1 MQPLRRSIL
10 LLKEAPG
17 GGDSESQEQKSSNRH
32 QQQTQESDQY
42 RSALHSLAT
51 DNVETTVDYL
61 APMATVFPEIT
72 ALSEAIASGYPNTP
86 FGHRRHQED
95 YGTTKSNDYIWAFA
109 VTSQNAVHAIEAAL
123 TRQPHPDIREA
134 WLDLPIYCLTGAT
147 LASVKRVGFKNIN
160 CPDPLAAELTSGT
173 TLSLDNGVQLVDFL
187 LSLEWPTSAPSTTA
201 VRSAVEST
209 PGGVTGQVELPIN
222 SVPELWFLTGETR
235 MKTLPETLTARQK
248 PFREITVYKT
258 GPRPGFEDEFAQW
271 LSDKSTEFW
280 QGSHEGVT
288 TDRVS
293 DSSST
298 ATTLR
303 KDKSR
308 GTLWLV
314 GFSPR
319 GVDIAVPTL
328 KRFLENDRCVESS
341 LHAATATTATT
352 ATTSSTTEAVECGG
366 HQIKWAAIGPTTA
379 KRIAEHLATTLNSLR
394 TDPVPGDSASQLSC
408 GKLDLTLSPVVVVA
422 KAPKPEAVA
431 EAILS

>member
-1 MQPLRRSIL
+1 MGVRS
-10 LLKEAPG
+10 
-17 GGDSESQEQKSSNRH
+17 N
-32 QQQTQESDQY
+32 
-42 RSALHSLAT
+42 
-51 DNVETTVDYL
+51 
-61 APMATVFPEIT
+61 
-72 ALSEAIASGYPNTP
+72 
-86 FGHRRHQED
+86 
-95 YGTTKSNDYIWAFA
+95 
-109 VTSQNAVHAIEAAL
+109 L
-123 TRQPHPDIREA
+123 TERDIREA

-147 LASVKRVGFKNIN
+147 LASVRRLGFKNIN

-173 TLSLDNGVQLVDFL
+173 TLSFDNGVQLVDFL
-187 LSLEWPTSAPSTTA
+187 LSLEWPSSAPPTTA

-209 PGGVTGQVELPIN
+209 TDGVTGQVELPIN
-222 SVPELWFLTGETR
+222 SAPELWFLTGETR

-271 LSDKSTEFW
+271 LSAKATELRRN
-280 QGSHEGVT
+280 SHEGVT

-298 ATTLR
+298 ATTPK
-303 KDKSR
+303 KDKGR
-308 GTLWLV
+308 GVLWLV

-319 GVDIAVPTL
+319 GVDISVPTL

-341 LHAATATTATT
+341 LHAATATTT
-352 ATTSSTTEAVECGG
+352 STTEAIECEG

-379 KRIAEHLATTLNSLR
+379 KRIDEHLATTLNSLR

-408 GKLDLTLSPVVVVA
+408 GKLNLTLSPVVAVA

-431 EAILS
+431 EAILL